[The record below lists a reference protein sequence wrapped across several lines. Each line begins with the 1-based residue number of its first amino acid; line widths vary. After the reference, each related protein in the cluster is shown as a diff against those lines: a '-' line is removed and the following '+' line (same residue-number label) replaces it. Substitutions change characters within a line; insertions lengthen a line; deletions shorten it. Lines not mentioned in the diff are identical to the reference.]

1 MIDRLCNE
9 IANSGLLSDIEVRDG
24 IVVGRARV
32 RAAEADVWVN
42 VDPELEDEDEV
53 APDPTVLVRG
63 IRRILDV
70 SPEQWR
76 AIVDEVVDEI
86 EAAVGD
92 EPVNETTPLRA
103 ELSLK
108 SVVVF
113 ASATLLRFEAPRQF
127 PDSWVHVQLDEALAF
142 EDLAVDA
149 RDPDTPTVSFDTLDD
164 LLDHISAEDPAPA
177 SPGSPPA
184 GPAAERKK

>member
-1 MIDRLCNE
+1 MIDRLFNE
-9 IANSGLLSDIEVRDG
+9 IANSGLLSDIEVGDG
-24 IVVGRARV
+24 IVIGRARV

-42 VDPELEDEDEV
+42 VDPELEEEE
-53 APDPTVLVRG
+53 APDPAVLVRG
-63 IRRILDV
+63 IQRILDV

-76 AIVDEVVDEI
+76 VIVDEVVDEI

-92 EPVNETTPLRA
+92 EPVKETTPLRA
-103 ELSLK
+103 ELALK

-127 PDSWVHVQLDEALAF
+127 PDSWIHVQLDEALAF

-149 RDPDTPTVSFDTLDD
+149 RDPDVQTVSFDTLDD
-164 LLDHISAEDPAPA
+164 LLDHISAEDPAQA
-177 SPGSPPA
+177 SPGSPQA

>member
-1 MIDRLCNE
+1 MIDRLRNE
-9 IANSGLLSDIEVRDG
+9 IAHSGLLSDIEVRDG

-42 VDPELEDEDEV
+42 VDPELEDEE
-53 APDPTVLVRG
+53 APDPAVLVLG

-70 SPEQWR
+70 SPGQWR

-92 EPVNETTPLRA
+92 EPVTEGTPLRA

-127 PDSWVHVQLDEALAF
+127 PDSWIHVQLDEALAF

-164 LLDHISAEDPAPA
+164 LLDHISAEDPAQA
-177 SPGSPPA
+177 SAGAPPA
-184 GPAAERKK
+184 GPAAQRKK

>member
-1 MIDRLCNE
+1 MIDRLRNE
-9 IANSGLLSDIEVRDG
+9 IADSGLLSDIEGGDG
-24 IVVGRARV
+24 IVIGRARV
-32 RAAEADVWVN
+32 RAAQADVWVN
-42 VDPELEDEDEV
+42 VDPELEDEE
-53 APDPTVLVRG
+53 APDPAVLVRG

-92 EPVNETTPLRA
+92 EPVNESTPLRA

-127 PDSWVHVQLDEALAF
+127 PDSWIHVQLDEELAF

-149 RDPDTPTVSFDTLDD
+149 RDPDVQTVTFGTLDD
-164 LLDHISAEDPAPA
+164 LLDHIGAEDPAQA
-177 SPGSPPA
+177 SPASPPA
-184 GPAAERKK
+184 GSAAERKK